1 MVIWW
6 LCWHRTILIRNIT
19 QKTYS
24 QFPPVHDV
32 GKPWWGVAYVP
43 CMTNLRALCAWVI
56 RWHVTCMLSLAEH
69 WQGRRAL
76 SNHVCAHSVISMW
89 HVVCLQHLA
98 RACSEQFRSTTVL
111 PINHMIQMPQ
121 CLSGFV
127 NHDYWFSAMLISKWP
142 PGSHIGIFGFR
153 TLTLV
158 WIWISTANLSGTIL
172 IYMGRSLLIFSDV
185 TFKMAAWRPYWIF
198 LFPE

>member
-19 QKTYS
+19 QKQYS
-24 QFPPVHDV
+24 QFPPVHDF

-43 CMTNLRALCAWVI
+43 CMTNLRALRAWVI

-98 RACSEQFRSTTVL
+98 RACSEQSRSTTVL
-111 PINHMIQMPQ
+111 PINHVIQMPQ

-127 NHDYWFSAMLISKWP
+127 NHDYYFEIFPVLISYKSWWP
-142 PGSHIGIFGFR
+142 RKIINSLPCNA
-153 TLTLV
+153 TLHQIIV
-158 WIWISTANLSGTIL
+158 
-172 IYMGRSLLIFSDV
+172 
-185 TFKMAAWRPYWIF
+185 YW
-198 LFPE
+198 

>member
-1 MVIWW
+1 MFWW
-6 LCWHRTILIRNIT
+6 LCWHRTTLIRNIT
-19 QKTYS
+19 QKQYS
-24 QFPPVHDV
+24 QFLPVHDF

-98 RACSEQFRSTTVL
+98 RASSEQSRSTTVL
-111 PINHMIQMPQ
+111 PINHVIQMPQ

-127 NHDYWFSAMLISKWP
+127 NHDYSVIIPAAITGKWLLWFWAARLDKSNSQGHEKP
-142 PGSHIGIFGFR
+142 
-153 TLTLV
+153 TLLQAELF
-158 WIWISTANLSGTIL
+158 WE
-172 IYMGRSLLIFSDV
+172 
-185 TFKMAAWRPYWIF
+185 KMKINYSF
-198 LFPE
+198 L